1 MTAPSMGRDRGTR
14 GGVAVDG
21 SVHQV
26 NRVRAVDGEGTES
39 RSTAANNKL
48 DEFVG
53 KQPFSDQRDSG
64 GPRKSNL
71 FLTQNILIHT
81 IVQGLSGPGGP
92 SRDQESPAAASRTN
106 RQIDLRTETPPRADR
121 LAPNTALRGAH
132 PRPASKE
139 INA

>member
-1 MTAPSMGRDRGTR
+1 MGRDRGTR
-14 GGVAVDG
+14 GGAAVDG

-53 KQPFSDQRDSG
+53 KQPLSDQRDSG

-92 SRDQESPAAASRTN
+92 SGTRN
-106 RQIDLRTETPPRADR
+106 RLPPRVGQTGR
-121 LAPNTALRGAH
+121 STSG
-132 PRPASKE
+132 PRHRPE
-139 INA
+139 